1 MKFRLRAFGLH
12 LTGSACVL
20 ALMLGGFYFGWYRW
34 PGWYLSGALSVVLVM
49 CSVDLA
55 LGPTLTLLVANPHNL
70 AAYSRADHR
79 DHCGG
84 AGCGPCLRDDHAVDG
99 AAALLHRTP
108 IKAWTWC
115 RHRTWKPSG
124 RPSAEGQSAF
134 APHWYSGVRWV
145 WAPIPTDPEAAKSVG
160 GTAFDDVVDMPR
172 YFKPW
177 TAGLSELREE
187 PAAGKRCQ
195 GFSKGEKASLAQRL
209 AASGIDPEQAN
220 AMVMWGQEGT
230 LPLLTVFDPQSLQV
244 RAMLRVHRQR

>member
-20 ALMLGGFYFGWYRW
+20 ALMLGSFYFGWYRW
-34 PGWYLSGALSVVLVM
+34 PGWYLSGVLSVVLVM
-49 CSVDLA
+49 CLVDLA
-55 LGPTLTLLVANPHNL
+55 LGPTLTLLVANPHKPRRVL
-70 AAYSRADHR
+70 AR
-79 DHCGG
+79 DI
-84 AGCGPCLRDDHAVDG
+84 AIIVAVQV
-99 AAALLHRTP
+99 AALAYGTITLW
-108 IKAWTWC
+108 I
-115 RHRTWKPSG
+115 G
-124 RPSAEGQSAF
+124 RPLYYTYSNQSLDMVQASDLEADEIARALKDNPAF

-145 WAPIPTDPEAAKSVG
+145 WAPIPTDPEAAKTVG

-177 TAGLSELREE
+177 TAGLSELRKNLR
-187 PAAGKRCQ
+187 PVSDVR

-209 AASGIDPEQAN
+209 ATSGIDPTQAN